1 MEKEIIKILKVTS
14 KGKKFIVSIDT
25 NDEEYKFSENE
36 IVSNRIIKGALF
48 TKEEWDQIINNQ
60 SKSLLFDQM
69 LHFID
74 YKLRT
79 KKEVRDKLKE
89 KKASIEETEEII
101 VRLENIGYLDDER
114 YTSIYVQEALRDL
127 KGPYLIKYTLEQKG
141 IESSLINEALD
152 NLNSDI
158 LLENAKVLANRYQKT
173 ILNHPENKQKELI
186 MQKLARSGF
195 YMDMINKVVREINFE
210 ADDIEK
216 LEEEYEKLKNKT
228 DDKNKI
234 ITSLIQKGYKYPD
247 IKRVIKDY
255 QEYE

>member
-141 IESSLINEALD
+141 IDGSLINEALEK
-152 NLNSDI
+152 LNSDI
-158 LLENAKVLANRYQKT
+158 TL
-173 ILNHPENKQKELI
+173 
-186 MQKLARSGF
+186 
-195 YMDMINKVVREINFE
+195 
-210 ADDIEK
+210 
-216 LEEEYEKLKNKT
+216 
-228 DDKNKI
+228 
-234 ITSLIQKGYKYPD
+234 
-247 IKRVIKDY
+247 
-255 QEYE
+255 